1 MKKTFAT
8 IALATVLTF
17 GATFANANTGII
29 MGDGSETTCTNT
41 DKDGII
47 MGDFVGIIMGD
58 IVGIIMGDKAPAPCT
73 DKDGIIVAG
82 RDGIIYGG

>member
-1 MKKTFAT
+1 MKKTFTT
-8 IALATVLTF
+8 IALATVITF

-29 MGDGSETTCTNT
+29 MGDGSETCSDTQ
-41 DKDGII
+41 KDRII

-58 IVGIIMGDKAPAPCT
+58 LVGIIMGDKSSTPCT